1 MKVNFTK
8 PHPNVPK
15 ISLYNSIECLEPLLS
30 GTHCLPQEVL
40 ILQSETWGWEWLS
53 DAQTKVKEV
62 TTEPVP
68 LAYSLVLVPSSE
80 HLDTEMSNSEDE
92 VG

>member
-40 ILQSETWGWEWLS
+40 ILQSETRG
-53 DAQTKVKEV
+53 
-62 TTEPVP
+62 
-68 LAYSLVLVPSSE
+68 
-80 HLDTEMSNSEDE
+80 
-92 VG
+92 